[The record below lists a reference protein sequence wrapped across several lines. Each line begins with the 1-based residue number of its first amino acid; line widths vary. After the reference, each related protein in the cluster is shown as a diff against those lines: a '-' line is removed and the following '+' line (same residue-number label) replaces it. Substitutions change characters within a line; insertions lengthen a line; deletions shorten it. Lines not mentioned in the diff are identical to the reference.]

1 MPLQPSDDVRGETSV
16 EPGRVNSAADDVDG
30 SPLGDAHGP
39 GRCRRRAVW
48 DLEGTCVSWTPPSQ
62 ILRSTERWNIA
73 ERLNRDGPTSP
84 AARASDSARRA
95 GFRLRP
101 LRGLPTSPAA
111 RASSRQPS
119 PVGMVALAGRRR
131 RPSRSSPDRASAW
144 RRSSGGPKSSP
155 VFEFAARWSD
165 FARCAGFRLRPLRGL
180 PTPPAAR
187 ASSRQ
192 PSPVGMV
199 ALAGR
204 RSRPSRSSAK
214 PSEGWLA
221 ALDDFRNWLI
231 REAA

>member
-1 MPLQPSDDVRGETSV
+1 MKGHDQRPWTVTTGEAARTMVMPLQPSDDVRGETSV

-119 PVGMVALAGRRR
+119 PVGMVALAGRRS
-131 RPSRSSPDRASAW
+131 RPSRSSPERA
-144 RRSSGGPKSSP
+144 
-155 VFEFAARWSD
+155 
-165 FARCAGFRLRPLRGL
+165 
-180 PTPPAAR
+180 
-187 ASSRQ
+187 
-192 PSPVGMV
+192 
-199 ALAGR
+199 
-204 RSRPSRSSAK
+204 
-214 PSEGWLA
+214 SEGWLA